1 MDSTGSGGSRAR
13 AYPCA
18 RRHQIG
24 RRTRNGVCQYEKER
38 SRGPLCDPYSPARQ
52 CGRADRRSRNRSRSP
67 VVRPLQADGY
77 SWRIGEPRRRS
88 FGDDSSGRRANRQDH
103 QRNQPSRHSR
113 RAADA
118 LRTLHQLEDGPFAEP
133 DHPAN
138 PARPRRRDHRMRRR
152 DLVALVAGGAIT
164 WSLAAPA
171 EEPTKVARI
180 GFLGLTPAAAS
191 TSRVEALQTGLRELG
206 WIEGKNILIEFRWA
220 PRVDQLPDLA
230 AELVRMEVDI
240 IFAPSSTFVEPA
252 RKATQTIPI
261 VFALDADPVGLGHV
275 ASLARPGG
283 NITGLTMQ
291 STELNTKQL
300 EILKEALPQSTR
312 FGVLW
317 NPSTPSHQL
326 GLPATQAA
334 GDTLGITLIAVP
346 ARTAE
351 DFDRAL
357 MTMADEHVG
366 GFLDLASPLSYSERA
381 RLAELALKYR
391 LPGMF
396 GIKANAEA
404 GGLMSYAADINDLHR
419 RAAAYI
425 DKILKG
431 AKPADL
437 PVEQASK
444 FELIINLKTAKALGL
459 TIPPLILA
467 RADEVIE

>member
-1 MDSTGSGGSRAR
+1 
-13 AYPCA
+13 
-18 RRHQIG
+18 
-24 RRTRNGVCQYEKER
+24 V
-38 SRGPLCDPYSPARQ
+38 
-52 CGRADRRSRNRSRSP
+52 
-67 VVRPLQADGY
+67 
-77 SWRIGEPRRRS
+77 
-88 FGDDSSGRRANRQDH
+88 
-103 QRNQPSRHSR
+103 
-113 RAADA
+113 
-118 LRTLHQLEDGPFAEP
+118 
-133 DHPAN
+133 
-138 PARPRRRDHRMRRR
+138 RRRDFTIG
-152 DLVALVAGGAIT
+152 LL
-164 WSLAAPA
+164 LAAA
-171 EEPTKVARI
+171 TQSVQAQEPTKVARI
-180 GFLGLTPAAAS
+180 GFLGLAPAAAS
-191 TSRVEALQTGLRELG
+191 ASRVEALQTGLRELG

-220 PRVDQLPDLA
+220 QRIDQLPDLA

-334 GDTLGITLIAVP
+334 GETLGITLIAVP

-366 GFLDLASPLSYSERA
+366 GFLDLASPLTYSERT
-381 RLAELALKYR
+381 RLAELALKHR

-396 GIKANAEA
+396 GIKANSEA

-431 AKPADL
+431 AKPTDL

>member
-1 MDSTGSGGSRAR
+1 MRRSIGT
-13 AYPCA
+13 A
-18 RRHQIG
+18 RRQH
-24 RRTRNGVCQYEKER
+24 RV
-38 SRGPLCDPYSPARQ
+38 SA
-52 CGRADRRSRNRSRSP
+52 
-67 VVRPLQADGY
+67 
-77 SWRIGEPRRRS
+77 SWS
-88 FGDDSSGRRANRQDH
+88 
-103 QRNQPSRHSR
+103 
-113 RAADA
+113 
-118 LRTLHQLEDGPFAEP
+118 L
-133 DHPAN
+133 
-138 PARPRRRDHRMRRR
+138 RRRDFI
-152 DLVALVAGGAIT
+152 LLLGAAAV
-164 WSLAAPA
+164 WSLPVTA
-171 EEPTKVARI
+171 EQPTNLARI
-180 GFLGLTPAAAS
+180 GFLGLAPASAS
-191 TSRVEALQTGLRELG
+191 ASRVEALRAGLRDLG
-206 WIEGKNILIEFRWA
+206 WVEGKNIVVEFKWA
-220 PRVDQLPDLA
+220 QRVDQLPELA
-230 AELVRMEVDI
+230 AELVQMKADI

-291 STELNTKQL
+291 STEINTKQL

-326 GLPATQAA
+326 GLPAVEAA
-334 GDTLGITLIAVP
+334 GETLGVTLIAVP
-346 ARTAE
+346 ARTTE
-351 DFDRAL
+351 EFEPAL
-357 MTMADEHVG
+357 ATMEQKHVG
-366 GFLDLASPLSYSERA
+366 GFLDLASPLSYSERVH
-381 RLAELALKYR
+381 LAELALQHR

-396 GIKANAEA
+396 GIRANAEA

-444 FELIINLKTAKALGL
+444 FGFVINLKTARALGL
-459 TIPPLILA
+459 TIPQTILA